1 MKQADSNKQSDQELK
16 SLLDDVYDY
25 LFENSFNIDTN
36 FIEEFPDAY
45 VDRENNKIILENDVQ
60 KLVLTLSRS
69 E

>member
-1 MKQADSNKQSDQELK
+1 MKQADSNKQDDQEIK

-36 FIEEFPDAY
+36 FIEAFPDAY
-45 VDRENNKIILENDVQ
+45 VDRDKNQIILENDVQ